1 MTTIRSAV
9 RKDAEGIAR
18 VYVDSWRDSYA
29 GLIPDWV
36 LLGMSYR
43 RLARAWERAIRT
55 AGRDEAILVAEHPED
70 GIIGLGSCG
79 PVRDRDLEFGG
90 EVYTLYVHPNHVG
103 QGVGSDLLK
112 ALFEKLSE
120 QGVADAVIWA
130 LAQNPSRHFYKNK
143 GGVISATRQGR
154 QWGVALHEVAY
165 GWHNLK
171 TIPLS
176 EFD

>member
-55 AGRDEAILVAEHPED
+55 AGRDEAIL
-70 GIIGLGSCG
+70 GIIVVTVLF
-79 PVRDRDLEFGG
+79 P
-90 EVYTLYVHPNHVG
+90 
-103 QGVGSDLLK
+103 LLRK
-112 ALFEKLSE
+112 
-120 QGVADAVIWA
+120 I
-130 LAQNPSRHFYKNK
+130 
-143 GGVISATRQGR
+143 
-154 QWGVALHEVAY
+154 
-165 GWHNLK
+165 
-171 TIPLS
+171 
-176 EFD
+176 